1 MVIAIFELAIGMT
14 VCIPFYHTALRRC
27 LPGFPD
33 FGPMASIE
41 AATLVFLPAA
51 ARTRVVATAL
61 RCLAKRDYRRREVQ
75 PFIGVM
81 PCRGAFGTKDF
92 IGSVIVDEL
101 AFGLVLIRPESQERR
116 PENKNL
122 TFRDGS
128 IRRVVDGA

>member
-1 MVIAIFELAIGMT
+1 MYFFPLPHGQGS
-14 VCIPFYHTALRRC
+14 LRP
-27 LPGFPD
+27 L
-33 FGPMASIE
+33 FGVSPSGI
-41 AATLVFLPAA
+41 T
-51 ARTRVVATAL
+51 
-61 RCLAKRDYRRREVQ
+61 DSREVQ

-116 PENKNL
+116 TENKNL